1 MPCRPRPSHPRVAP
15 PVPARRGVSP
25 LTWVL
30 AAVAV
35 AAVALLLWILLR
47 EDGTDPA
54 STPTSTPETSQPA
67 QTTEAP
73 PTTENP
79 TPTPTP
85 TTESPSPSPSPSAT
99 EDPAADVETA
109 LSAFSD
115 EVGVQDRD
123 GALDKNAAKTLD
135 DGVRN
140 LRRALRDGDSQKVS
154 EETDK
159 LVEGYDKGVDDGSIT
174 PEASQQLDPLLADL
188 RDAVDT
194 YAAA

>member
-1 MPCRPRPSHPRVAP
+1 MPCRPRPSPPRSRA
-15 PVPARRGVSP
+15 PVPARRGASP

-85 TTESPSPSPSPSAT
+85 TTESPSPSPSPS
-99 EDPAADVETA
+99 PA
-109 LSAFSD
+109 
-115 EVGVQDRD
+115 
-123 GALDKNAAKTLD
+123 
-135 DGVRN
+135 
-140 LRRALRDGDSQKVS
+140 
-154 EETDK
+154 
-159 LVEGYDKGVDDGSIT
+159 
-174 PEASQQLDPLLADL
+174 
-188 RDAVDT
+188 
-194 YAAA
+194 